1 MADRATRP
9 LMNIAR
15 LKNFT
20 EVVRNG
26 FNISATAERLYTS
39 QPTLSKQMKMLEDEL
54 GLALFTR
61 RGKNLVGLTPAGE
74 RVMELAKGVVA
85 QVEQISQLSLGEQ
98 LATSGVLRIAT
109 THTQARYTLPSVITA
124 FHHRYPEVAIHIHQ
138 GAPAQLAQMVQSGD
152 VEMAIATE
160 SMYLFDEL
168 AAIPC
173 HRWGRSVVVPHGH
186 PLLECQPLSMADL
199 ARYPLITYVFGFTG
213 RSKMDK
219 AFGRHGLSPK
229 TVLTA
234 TDTDVI
240 KHYVRLGMG
249 VGVIASVAF
258 DEGDRESLVCLNID
272 HLIASSATH
281 VCLRR
286 HQHLR
291 DYIYDFIH
299 LYAPHIS
306 RETVQQHLVN
316 QAPVA
321 DMVELPWL

>member
-1 MADRATRP
+1 
-9 LMNIAR
+9 MNIAR

-74 RVMELAKGVVA
+74 RVMELAKGVMA

-306 RETVQQHLVN
+306 RETVQQHLIN

-321 DMVELPWL
+321 NMVELPWL